1 MILGETILVTTA
13 VVSGSVVFLFCLATS
28 IEEVRRQRR
37 EKEEDDG
44 RNDAHVI
51 PPLVWIGG
59 GVYR

>member
-37 EKEEDDG
+37 EKEEDAAI
-44 RNDAHVI
+44 DAEMEDK
-51 PPLVWIGG
+51 P
-59 GVYR
+59 